1 MMNIDYLGRN
11 NAQGEVANAVINNEM
26 NLGEMRPFMH
36 QGKPYVSIYKGGDPM
51 QDSSYK
57 TELVTQGLI
66 ANGTLR
72 RDEWKQLD
80 DAILPIARNRLNG
93 IADLEAH
100 GLVYTLGNA
109 MGTTVLEWHD
119 VSDSME
125 AELTM
130 DGVTR
135 SKGDRPIFS
144 TKYLP
149 IPVIHVDYEI
159 NARVLA
165 ASRKQGNPLD
175 VTSVEH
181 ATRRIAEYLE
191 SMLFTDI
198 ETNFADGK
206 VQSYINYDNRNTI
219 TLASKWD
226 NSGVTGALIIADVMT
241 MKQASM
247 DAKHYG
253 DWMLYVPSDY
263 ETTLDE
269 DYSSSKGTNTIRERI
284 LQIRGIMGVKVVD
297 TLPDDNVLLVQMTSD
312 VVRLVKGMGIQNV
325 QWDTEGRWITKY
337 KVMTIQVPQ
346 LRADQDGNCGINH
359 ATFTA

>member
-1 MMNIDYLGRN
+1 MLNIDYVSKNSG
-11 NAQGEVANAVINNEM
+11 QGEVADMIMDNQLNIGA
-26 NLGEMRPFMH
+26 MRPFLH
-36 QGKPYVSIYKGGDPM
+36 KGKPYVSIYKGGDPNK
-51 QDSSYK
+51 DSSYR
-57 TELVTQGLI
+57 TELVTQGLQI
-66 ANGTLR
+66 NGTLR

-80 DAILPIARNRLNG
+80 DAILPIARNRLAG
-93 IADLEAH
+93 IRDLEEK
-100 GLVYTLGNA
+100 GLVFNLGDA

-135 SKGDRPIFS
+135 TKGDRPKFS

-165 ASRKQGNPLD
+165 SSRKQGVPLD

-191 SMLFTDI
+191 SMLFTDL
-198 ETNFADGK
+198 ETDFADGK
-206 VQSYINYDNRNTI
+206 IQSYVNYDNRNEI

-226 NSGVTGALIIADVMT
+226 NSGVSGADIIDDVMT
-241 MKQASM
+241 MKKASM

-253 DWMLYVPSDY
+253 DWMLYIPSDY

-269 DYSSSKGTNTIRERI
+269 DYSTSKGSNTIRERI
-284 LQIRGIMGVKVVD
+284 EKIRGIMGIKVID
-297 TLPDDNVLLVQMTSD
+297 TLPEDNVLLVQMTSD

-325 QWDTEGRWITKY
+325 QWDTEGKWITKY